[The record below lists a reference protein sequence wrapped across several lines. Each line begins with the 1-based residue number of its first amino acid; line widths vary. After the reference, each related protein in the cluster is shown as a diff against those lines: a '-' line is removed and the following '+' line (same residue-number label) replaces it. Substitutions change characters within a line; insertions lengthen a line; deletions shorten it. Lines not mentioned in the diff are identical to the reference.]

1 MQRSKNPTIKNASLY
16 LQSCSNLV
24 TNNGCKIHIKHC
36 FKKPVL
42 KCWSVVFEK
51 IIVAWDVHVGNGWAS
66 SVLNITIKYQGMT
79 YHTIVTKVGQE
90 EFVTQNCRPDK
101 IVGSSTSV
109 KRVFITT
116 MTGSRLDAFACVLKK
131 KATIFEQLYDSKK
144 TKESIVSLLRF
155 HLPTTTNLTSLGQCY
170 SLTFLTTNWHWQSYD
185 CSTCSMTILTKYS
198 ESKQRAIT
206 TNGFLG
212 DNFKSLIGAD
222 TKPD

>member
-36 FKKPVL
+36 FRKPFL

-51 IIVAWDVHVGNGWAS
+51 IIVAWDIHVGNGWAS
-66 SVLNITIKYQGMT
+66 SILNITIKYWGMT
-79 YHTIVTKVGQE
+79 YCTIVTKVGQE

-116 MTGSRLDAFACVLKK
+116 MTGSRLDAFACVL
-131 KATIFEQLYDSKK
+131 E
-144 TKESIVSLLRF
+144 KEGYNIWTALWLKENQRVNCQSFCGFICLQQQTSLL
-155 HLPTTTNLTSLGQCY
+155 
-170 SLTFLTTNWHWQSYD
+170 
-185 CSTCSMTILTKYS
+185 
-198 ESKQRAIT
+198 
-206 TNGFLG
+206 
-212 DNFKSLIGAD
+212 
-222 TKPD
+222 